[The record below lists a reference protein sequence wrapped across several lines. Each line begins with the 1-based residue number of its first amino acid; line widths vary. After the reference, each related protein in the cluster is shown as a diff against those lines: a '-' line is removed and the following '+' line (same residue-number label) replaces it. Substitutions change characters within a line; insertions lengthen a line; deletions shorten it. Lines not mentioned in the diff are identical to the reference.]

1 MLITLATWLLCIPA
15 AWGLWLVITEEPVA
29 EPRITQ
35 AELDQAH
42 QDSQLR
48 DHRFRAGLVRHR
60 EMDTYD
66 WRVRYLGA
74 KHECYIRKFRTIW
87 DGEVA

>member
-1 MLITLATWLLCIPA
+1 MLTILTWLITIPA
-15 AWGLWLVITEEPVA
+15 AYGLWLVLTE

-35 AELDQAH
+35 ADLDQAH

-48 DHRFRAGLVRHR
+48 DRRFRAGLVRHR
-60 EMDTYD
+60 EMDTYG

-74 KHECYIRKFRTIW
+74 KHECYIRKFRILW